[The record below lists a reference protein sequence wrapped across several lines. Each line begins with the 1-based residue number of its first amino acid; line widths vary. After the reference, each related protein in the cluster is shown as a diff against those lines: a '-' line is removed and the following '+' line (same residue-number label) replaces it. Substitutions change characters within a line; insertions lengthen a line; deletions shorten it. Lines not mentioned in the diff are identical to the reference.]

1 MFSFQVQDSFVFVQC
16 VSGAGYFL
24 VNCYRAR
31 EGNRREEERRILSF
45 SPRVR
50 ARVLKISFF
59 ALKNRHLLAT
69 QAVKDVTC

>member
-31 EGNRREEERRILSF
+31 EGNMRKEERSLLSF

-50 ARVLKISFF
+50 ERVLEISPF

-69 QAVKDVTC
+69 HA